1 MKINLPQTLSSKSI
15 LYATYYDNMS
25 NQERQKVFQA
35 YEYNRAKQIY
45 ELKHPELLDES
56 TTKKLSEWEE

>member
-1 MKINLPQTLSSKSI
+1 MQTPKTLTSQMILNL
-15 LYATYYDNMS
+15 TYYDKMS

>member
-1 MKINLPQTLSSKSI
+1 MQTPKTLTSQMILNL
-15 LYATYYDNMS
+15 TYYDKMS

-35 YEYNRAKQIY
+35 YEYNHKKQVY

-56 TTKKLSEWEE
+56 LTKKLSEWEE